1 MNKEVDLSILSYGAV
16 KDTKYDLVILPWGAT
31 EPHNYHLPY
40 LTDSFLS
47 HDIPVEAAIL
57 AKKLYDVNCMVLPT
71 INLGSQNPGQR
82 ELKFCLHVRYETQKA
97 ILTDIVSSL
106 YVQGFRRMLLVN
118 SHGGNC
124 FKNMIRDLAVDYPD
138 FIIAL
143 SDLFNVLPLEEYFE
157 EDGDHANEFETS
169 VIMYYHPDL
178 VDLEKAGDGK
188 SKHFA
193 IQSVNEKVAWI
204 PRNWQK
210 VSEDTGIGNPK
221 KSTAAKGERFAHDL
235 VEKYAKLFNEL
246 AKSEIY

>member
-1 MNKEVDLSILSYGAV
+1 MQKKVDLSISSYGTV
-16 KDTKYDLVILPWGAT
+16 KDTKYELVILPWGAA

-47 HDIPVEAAIL
+47 HDISVDAAIL

-82 ELKFCLHVRYETQKA
+82 ELAFCLHVRYETQKA

-106 YVQGFRRMLLVN
+106 YIQGFRRMLLVN

-124 FKNMIRDLAVDYPD
+124 FKNMVRDLCVDYPD
-138 FIIAL
+138 FIIAV
-143 SDLFNVLPLEEYFE
+143 SDVFNVLPKKEYFE
-157 EDGDHANEFETS
+157 SDGDHADEFETS
-169 VIMYYHPDL
+169 VIMHYHPEL

-188 SKHFA
+188 SKSFA

-204 PRNWQK
+204 PRNWQI
-210 VSEDTGIGNPK
+210 VSEDTGVGNPE
-221 KSTAAKGERFAHDL
+221 KSTAAKGERFARDL
-235 VEKYAKLFNEL
+235 VEKYAKLFYEL

>member
-1 MNKEVDLSILSYGAV
+1 MNKEVDLSLSSYGTV

-47 HDIPVEAAIL
+47 HDIPVEASIL

-106 YVQGFRRMLLVN
+106 YTQGFRRMLLVN

-143 SDLFNVLPLEEYFE
+143 SDLFNVLPLEDYFE

-169 VIMYYHPDL
+169 VIMHYHPEL
-178 VDLEKAGDGK
+178 VDLDTAGEGK
-188 SKHFA
+188 SKPFA

-204 PRNWQK
+204 PRNWQI
-210 VSEDTGIGNPK
+210 VSEDTGIGNPE
-221 KSTAAKGERFAHDL
+221 KSTAAKGERFAHAL
-235 VEKYAKLFNEL
+235 VEKYAKLFYEL
-246 AKSEIY
+246 AESEIY

>member
-1 MNKEVDLSILSYGAV
+1 MLFRS
-16 KDTKYDLVILPWGAT
+16 T

-47 HDIPVEAAIL
+47 HDIPVEAALL

-106 YVQGFRRMLLVN
+106 YIQGFRRMLLVN

-143 SDLFNVLPLEEYFE
+143 SDLFNVLPLDEYFE

-169 VIMYYHPDL
+169 VIMHYHPDL